1 MFKYEPLQLLKFV
14 LGQPRTSY
22 PKLYVYGFDD
32 LNEVVR
38 NKVSPN
44 IGDNV
49 RLILLGI
56 TIDAMSN

>member
-1 MFKYEPLQLLKFV
+1 MDLQLLRFV
-14 LGQPRTSY
+14 LGQPRRTC
-22 PKLYVYGFDD
+22 PKLYVYELDN